1 MKTKKHSSHY
11 GPYGGRYV
19 PEMLLPALTELE
31 EAFSRFHREKS
42 FQQEL
47 AELLADYAG
56 RPTPLYLAANLT
68 RLAGGAEIFLKL
80 EGLAHTG
87 AHKINNVLGQTLL
100 AVRMGKKQIIAE
112 TGAGQH
118 GLATAAAAAR
128 FGLECR
134 IFMGET
140 DMARQ
145 YPNVFFMRRMGA
157 EVIPVTD
164 GGRTLKD
171 AVNAA
176 LKYWMENLADTHYLL
191 GSALGPHP
199 YPTMVRTFQSVIGR
213 EVKKQLVKKRGR
225 QADAMVACVGGG
237 SNALGLFSPF
247 LNQPGIRLIG
257 VEAGGLGLQPG
268 RHASRANGL
277 GQAGIIQGYKSLF
290 LQDVNGQVLPTHSIS
305 AGLDY
310 AGIGPQLAELHDR
323 KRIEFKTID
332 DREALAGFKE
342 LCRCE
347 GIIPALE
354 SAHAVAQGLKTAA
367 ELPPDNIVV
376 INVSGR
382 GEKDLFITAAALE
395 EDEWRTFLHRELHHE
410 KQD

>member
-1 MKTKKHSSHY
+1 MKTKKHAGYY
-11 GPYGGRYV
+11 GSYGGRYV

-31 EAFSRFHREKS
+31 EAFLHFRREKS
-42 FQQEL
+42 FQREL
-47 AELLADYAG
+47 ARLLSDYAG
-56 RPTPLYLAANLT
+56 RPTPLYQAANLS
-68 RLAGGAEIFLKL
+68 RRAGGAEIHLKL

-87 AHKINNVLGQTLL
+87 AHKINNVLGQILL
-100 AVRMGKKQIIAE
+100 AARMGKKQIIAE

-134 IFMGET
+134 IFMGEI

-157 EVIPVTD
+157 DVIAVAD
-164 GGRTLKD
+164 GSRTLKD

-176 LKYWMENLADTHYLL
+176 LKYWMENLTDSHYLL

-199 YPTMVRTFQSVIGR
+199 YPLLVRSFQSVIGR
-213 EVKKQLVKKRGR
+213 EVKKQLAKSRGR
-225 QADAMVACVGGG
+225 QADVLVACVGGG
-237 SNALGLFSPF
+237 SNALGLFYPF
-247 LNQPGIRLIG
+247 LDQPKIRLIG
-257 VEAGGLGLQPG
+257 VEAGGRGLQPG
-268 RHASRANGL
+268 RHAARANNL
-277 GQAGIIQGYKSLF
+277 GRVGIVQGYKSLF
-290 LQDVNGQVLPTHSIS
+290 LQDDNGQVLPTHSIS

-310 AGIGPQLAELHDR
+310 AGIGPQLAELHDG
-323 KRIEFKTID
+323 KRVEFTTID
-332 DREALAGFKE
+332 DREALTAFNE

-367 ELPPDNIVV
+367 GLPADSIVV

-382 GEKDLFITAAALE
+382 GEKDLFITAPALE
-395 EDEWRTFLHRELHHE
+395 KDDWQAYLRRELNHE
-410 KQD
+410 Q